1 MDYREIALSE
11 IDEDPDNLRPVTD
24 LDELQDSIA
33 KHGLLQ
39 NLVVMLLP
47 TGRYRVAA
55 GNRRLKALKAL
66 ALEGRWDHPAL
77 CLVVDE
83 NPWTQLVENVC
94 RQQVPIWRL
103 GARYAE
109 LADAGH
115 TTANIASRLGR
126 PSGTISLYINIARGL
141 HPDIIAQLEKMP
153 PETFSR
159 HQLAR
164 VARIINAV
172 SFKPDFEAQKRELA
186 RILETRPRGGL
197 RTSPTTER
205 STVWTRYQKLRD
217 ESVRYPPDAALYVEA
232 IVDYLRG
239 ATDRLSFRGRKRA
252 TS

>member
-1 MDYREIALSE
+1 MDYREIPLSE
-11 IDEDPDNLRPVTD
+11 VDADPDNLRPVTD
-24 LDELQDSIA
+24 LEELKDSIA

-47 TGRYRVAA
+47 TGRYQVAA

-66 ALEGRWDHPAL
+66 ALEGRWDHPVL

-109 LADAGH
+109 LAEAGH

-126 PSGTISLYINIARGL
+126 PAGTISLAINIAKGL
-141 HPDIIAQLEKMP
+141 HPEVIAHLEKMP
-153 PETFSR
+153 PETFTR

-172 SFKPDFEAQKRELA
+172 SFKPDYEAQKRELA
-186 RILETRPRGGL
+186 RILETRPRGV
-197 RTSPTTER
+197 RPVSTSER

-239 ATDRLSFRGRKRA
+239 TTDRLSFKGRKRA
-252 TS
+252 AS